1 MLPRKKLFVGFDVST
16 SFVGICVLNE
26 QREVLTLLSEQLSQK
41 SAKEPK
47 KSLFQKAD
55 RIKEV
60 IKGIFDSDVDY
71 KIRIEEPLE
80 AFRSGATTS
89 NTIALLNRFNGMVS
103 YMIWEIFGIEPEYEM
118 SQDIREMCGVRLV
131 QKKKANGLNHKQQ
144 TFNQVVQRI
153 IEKHP
158 WLIKNGKPALG
169 AMDATDAYVT
179 ALSIFYG
186 KTPPKVKKPRAKKTL
201 QIEIV

>member
-1 MLPRKKLFVGFDVST
+1 M
-16 SFVGICVLNE
+16 
-26 QREVLTLLSEQLSQK
+26 SQK
-41 SAKEPK
+41 NAKEPK

-55 RIKEV
+55 KIRDV
-60 IKGIFDSDVDY
+60 IKGIYDSEADY
-71 KIRIEEPLE
+71 TIRIEEPLE

-89 NTIALLNRFNGMVS
+89 NTIALLNRFNGMIS
-103 YMIWEIFGIEPEYEM
+103 YLICQVFGVEPEYEM

-131 QKKKANGLNHKQQ
+131 QKKKADGLNHKQQ
-144 TFNQVVQRI
+144 TFNQVIHRI

-158 WLIKNGKPALG
+158 WLIKNGKPATG

-186 KTPPKVKKPRAKKTL
+186 KTPPKVKKPRSKKTL